1 MRTRRITPPFPVD
14 LRHTLAPLQ
23 RGEDD
28 PALRFAPDGTIWRA
42 TATPAGPATLA
53 LRGDG
58 NRIEA
63 RAWGDGAEA
72 ALEQLPALTGCLDTP
87 HDLEAGHA
95 TVAAAAHRFAGLR
108 LSRTGAVF
116 DAALAAV
123 LARRLTRFEAHRAH
137 RLLTMDYGTPAP
149 GPGGLRVAPD
159 AAALGSVPYFEL
171 QVRGVDAAQADTI
184 ARLCAHRAGIEAL
197 ADRPSAEAQAALV
210 KLRGIDAGIAAA
222 AALEA
227 LADPDAVPLGDPE
240 LAHLVTA
247 ALGGEPSAHD
257 GPLVEALEPWRGQR
271 GRVVRLLQATA
282 AAPAPSGHSARAH

>member
-1 MRTRRITPPFPVD
+1 MRTCRITPPFSVD

-42 TATPAGPATLA
+42 TWTPAGPATLA

-58 NRIEA
+58 HRIEA
-63 RAWGDGAEA
+63 RAWGDGADA

-87 HDLEAGHA
+87 HDLAAGHTA
-95 TVAAAAHRFAGLR
+95 VAAAAQRFAGLR
-108 LSRTGAVF
+108 LARTGAVF

-137 RLLTMDYGTPAP
+137 RLLTTDYGTPAP
-149 GPGGLRVAPD
+149 GPGGLRLAPD
-159 AAALGSVPYFEL
+159 AEVLGAVPYFEL
-171 QVRGVDAAQADTI
+171 QVRGVDSVHADTI
-184 ARLCAHRAGIEAL
+184 ARLCAHRAAIEAL
-197 ADRPSAEAQAALV
+197 AGRPSAEAQAALLN
-210 KLRGIDAGIAAA
+210 LRGIDAGIAAA

-240 LAHLVTA
+240 LAQLVTA
-247 ALGGEPSAHD
+247 AIGGEPSAHD
-257 GPLVEALEPWRGQR
+257 GPLLEALEPWHGQR
-271 GRVVRLLQATA
+271 GRVVRLLQAAA
-282 AAPAPSGHSARAH
+282 AAPTPSGHGVRAR